1 MTTPTTRTETHT
13 VVDIPITGG
22 STLRVA
28 HVEDGPGGPTLVLSH
43 GFGGG
48 EEPFRRP
55 DWCGTP
61 IRLPASAL
69 PALRDALEALEMEP

>member
-1 MTTPTTRTETHT
+1 MKARQELHRI
-13 VVDIPITGG
+13 VDVEVRGN

-28 HVEDGPGGPTLVLSH
+28 LVEETPEGPTLVLSH

-48 EEPFRRP
+48 DEPFRRP

-61 IRLPASAL
+61 IRLPASVL
-69 PALRDALEALEMEP
+69 PALRQALEALDE